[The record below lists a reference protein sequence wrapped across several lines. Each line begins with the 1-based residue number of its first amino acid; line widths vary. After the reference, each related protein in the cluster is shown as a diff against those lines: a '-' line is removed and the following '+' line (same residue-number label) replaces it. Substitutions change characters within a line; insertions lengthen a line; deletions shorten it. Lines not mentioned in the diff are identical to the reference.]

1 MTIHE
6 LFQEFYADQHGLL
19 ASDISLLQMRNGSY
33 ATAAIATAFRAFK
46 AGYEA
51 NTTGFTAVDMASA
64 AADGFKDGRASV
76 VVDLKSIKRDTEDE
90 GEDGSYILTECRD
103 ETWAECLAAC
113 RAVIIHA
120 AESVKE

>member
-51 NTTGFTAVDMASA
+51 NKAGFTAVDMATA
-64 AADGFKDGRASV
+64 VADGFRDGAASIV
-76 VVDLKSIKRDTEDE
+76 IELPDAFDKYESGDFM
-90 GEDGSYILTECRD
+90 Y
-103 ETWAECLAAC
+103 WAEDIEKAIIAAGG
-113 RAVIIHA
+113 
-120 AESVKE
+120 SVKE

>member
-1 MTIHE
+1 MIIHE

-51 NTTGFTAVDMASA
+51 NKTGFTAVDMATT
-64 AADGFKDGRASV
+64 AADGFKNGQASV
-76 VVDLKSIKRDTEDE
+76 LVELPAPDYSYENFGRLLPKDLTIE
-90 GEDGSYILTECRD
+90 
-103 ETWAECLAAC
+103 A
-113 RAVIIHA
+113 IIQA
-120 AESVKE
+120 GGSVKE